1 MGYHADV
8 RARIVQV
15 LNNVVLPTW
24 PDVTTLNGQPVQPA
38 VANPWDAWP
47 VWDFTEV
54 AGFTGEQ
61 FTTHWAVFVVM
72 PGGDRAGLIQAG
84 DLALE
89 VVAPYQSNELPDQI
103 ERVEPLQL
111 TFEEG
116 GVKPVVRIALNL

>member
-1 MGYHADV
+1 MGYQADV
-8 RARIVQV
+8 RDRIVQV
-15 LNNVVLPTW
+15 LNGIEWLTP
-24 PDVTTLNGQPVQPA
+24 VTTRLNGQPVQPA

-61 FTTHWAVFVVM
+61 LTTHWAVFVVM
-72 PGGDRAGLIQAG
+72 PAGDRAGLIAAG
-84 DLALE
+84 DLVVE
-89 VVAPYQSNELPDQI
+89 VVAPHLSNELPARI

-116 GVKPVVRIALNL
+116 GIKPVVRIALNL

>member
-1 MGYHADV
+1 MGYQADV

-15 LNNVVLPTW
+15 LDGLAVPGLEATK
-24 PDVTTLNGQPVQPA
+24 LHGLAVQPA

-61 FTTHWAVFVVM
+61 LTTHWAVFVVM
-72 PGGDRAGLIQAG
+72 PGGDRAGLIEAA
-84 DLALE
+84 DLVVEFVGPHLSNALPAQ
-89 VVAPYQSNELPDQI
+89 V

-116 GVKPVVRIALNL
+116 GIKPVVRIALNL